1 MCGKEKWRRLDEN
14 EAMQEGARTGQRPKQ
29 TKGERGVFL
38 VGGAGGENVLVQ
50 ECGTAVSTVESV
62 SFKKQASQ
70 VVMVVKNPPANADRH
85 KRPEFDPW
93 VGKIPWRREWLSTP
107 VSLPGE
113 SRDRGAWW
121 ATVHGV
127 SKSWTQLSVT

>member
-1 MCGKEKWRRLDEN
+1 MKMKQCERE
-14 EAMQEGARTGQRPKQ
+14 QEQGLVVSRDQSKQ
-29 TKGERGVFL
+29 KERGEVL
-38 VGGAGGENVLVQ
+38 VGGAEGENVLVQ
-50 ECGTAVSTVESV
+50 ECGTAVSTVESM

-107 VSLPGE
+107 VYLPGE
-113 SRDRGAWW
+113 F
-121 ATVHGV
+121 HGQRSPGGLQSIV
-127 SKSWTQLSVT
+127 S